1 MFRGIEIC
9 NIPVQFPATSS
20 RFGDIIPRHPV
31 HRRNPKTSF
40 FLRGTAA
47 ENSNLTDASASE
59 FPNRMFIMGMG
70 FVGQYFAE
78 ELRNRGWTVCGSC
91 TNHVKKKKFEEMG
104 FDVHLFDANEPEVE
118 ILNVLNHHS
127 HLLVTIPPLV
137 GIGDPL
143 LQYEELVK
151 STLMVGNLK
160 WLCYLSSTG
169 VYGNCGGAW
178 VDEDYPA
185 SPTDE
190 KARARLAA
198 EEGWLKL
205 GYGLGISTQIFR
217 LGGIYGPGRS
227 AVDTIIKR
235 EPLSKMQRIRA
246 SRQYTSRVHVA
257 DICQAL
263 WASIYKPCQ
272 GKIYNVVDDEPAPRL
287 RVFSYAWDLVDRKWP
302 GHLDQT
308 AFPRTEKW
316 ISDETHSRAEK
327 RVSNAR
333 IKEELGIRLLHP
345 DYKSGLKSIIDH
357 MDDPFCR
364 LNLS

>member
-217 LGGIYGPGRS
+217 LGGIYGPGR
-227 AVDTIIKR
+227 R
-235 EPLSKMQRIRA
+235 
-246 SRQYTSRVHVA
+246 
-257 DICQAL
+257 
-263 WASIYKPCQ
+263 
-272 GKIYNVVDDEPAPRL
+272 KIYNVVDDEPAPRL